1 VPESS
6 ASIERHNVVSAA
18 DMHAAVHG
26 RLENIDLFIGVAAV
40 ADYRVAEA
48 AEQKIK
54 KNPSN
59 EEHLDLRLVENPDII
74 ASVAASAHDVVVVG
88 FAAET
93 QDTLNHARAKRQRK
107 GLHAIIVND
116 VSDSSIGFN
125 SPNNATTFICD
136 HTEVSFERQS
146 KKDMATKLLQQI
158 AKTLGEQLTNGK
170 PPHRS

>member
-1 VPESS
+1 
-6 ASIERHNVVSAA
+6 
-18 DMHAAVHG
+18 M
-26 RLENIDLFIGVAAV
+26 
-40 ADYRVAEA
+40 
-48 AEQKIK
+48 
-54 KNPSN
+54 
-59 EEHLDLRLVENPDII
+59 
-74 ASVAASAHDVVVVG
+74 VVG

-136 HTEVSFERQS
+136 HAEVSFERQS

-158 AKTLGEQLTNGK
+158 AKTLGEQLTNGNT
-170 PPHRS
+170 PHRS